1 MSDQEFIFS
10 EFPEIEEDNLVYDHI
25 HRRLRILFKEAV
37 IDLLPRKLVNSLRT
51 YGPLNLYD
59 LETLVGFTQGMRV
72 ENETRQIIELCIRAS
87 DPLDY
92 EWDGN
97 TPIVILKE
105 FKGFNTSF
113 ARIPR
118 FQPHLVKF
126 DGKLYA
132 LTRSP
137 ECFDS
142 ERILE
147 LFCTE
152 PAKKIQ
158 FAWKNYLDRK
168 RDQASR
174 VIQERVLEWLYR
186 HDGPMMK
193 KSEASFYSISAK
205 Q

>member
-92 EWDGN
+92 E
-97 TPIVILKE
+97 
-105 FKGFNTSF
+105 
-113 ARIPR
+113 
-118 FQPHLVKF
+118 
-126 DGKLYA
+126 
-132 LTRSP
+132 
-137 ECFDS
+137 
-142 ERILE
+142 
-147 LFCTE
+147 
-152 PAKKIQ
+152 
-158 FAWKNYLDRK
+158 
-168 RDQASR
+168 
-174 VIQERVLEWLYR
+174 
-186 HDGPMMK
+186 
-193 KSEASFYSISAK
+193 
-205 Q
+205 

>member
-1 MSDQEFIFS
+1 MNNLTHISSRMHFVERVMGLLPHDWVHSFRAYEALEFYGLVEFIGMTLGRRTQES
-10 EFPEIEEDNLVYDHI
+10 TRHI
-25 HRRLRILFKEAV
+25 
-37 IDLLPRKLVNSLRT
+37 
-51 YGPLNLYD
+51 
-59 LETLVGFTQGMRV
+59 M
-72 ENETRQIIELCIRAS
+72 ELCIRAS
-87 DPLDY
+87 EPVDCELY
-92 EWDGN
+92 GS
-97 TPIVILKE
+97 TPIAVLHTLKRLY
-105 FKGFNTSF
+105 TS
-113 ARIPR
+113 RISIPR
-118 FQPHLVKF
+118 FRPYLVKF

-132 LTRSP
+132 LTQSP
-137 ECFDS
+137 ECYDS

-186 HDGPMMK
+186 PDGPMMK
-193 KSEASFYSISAK
+193 KSEESFYSISAK

>member
-1 MSDQEFIFS
+1 MPNHFD
-10 EFPEIEEDNLVYDHI
+10 
-25 HRRLRILFKEAV
+25 LRIFFV
-37 IDLLPRKLVNSLRT
+37 DRIMRLLPRDWVYSFQAYEALEF
-51 YGPLNLYD
+51 YD
-59 LETLVGFTQGMRV
+59 LVEFIGMTLGRRTQ
-72 ENETRQIIELCIRAS
+72 ESTRRIMELCIRAS
-87 DPLDY
+87 EPLDC
-92 EWDGN
+92 ERNGS
-97 TPIVILKE
+97 TPIAVLNILE
-105 FKGFNTSF
+105 RLYTS
-113 ARIPR
+113 RISIPR
-118 FQPHLVKF
+118 FRPYLVKF

-186 HDGPMMK
+186 PDGPMMK

>member
-1 MSDQEFIFS
+1 M
-10 EFPEIEEDNLVYDHI
+10 
-25 HRRLRILFKEAV
+25 K
-37 IDLLPRKLVNSLRT
+37 LLPHDWVHSFQAYEALEF
-51 YGPLNLYD
+51 YD
-59 LETLVGFTQGMRV
+59 LDDFIGMTLGKRTQ
-72 ENETRQIIELCIRAS
+72 ESTRRIMELCIRAS
-87 DPLDY
+87 EPLDPSDC
-92 EWDGN
+92 ELDGSN
-97 TPIVILKE
+97 PIAVLYTLE
-105 FKGFNTSF
+105 RLYTS
-113 ARIPR
+113 RVNIPR
-118 FQPHLVKF
+118 FRPYLVKF

-152 PAKKIQ
+152 LAKKIQ

-186 HDGPMMK
+186 PDGPMMK
-193 KSEASFYSISAK
+193 KSEESFYSISAK

>member
-1 MSDQEFIFS
+1 MTLGKRTQES
-10 EFPEIEEDNLVYDHI
+10 T
-25 HRRLRILFKEAV
+25 RRI
-37 IDLLPRKLVNSLRT
+37 
-51 YGPLNLYD
+51 
-59 LETLVGFTQGMRV
+59 M
-72 ENETRQIIELCIRAS
+72 ELCIRTS
-87 DPLDY
+87 GPLDC
-92 EWDGN
+92 ERDGS
-97 TPIVILKE
+97 TSIAVLHTLKRLY
-105 FKGFNTSF
+105 TS
-113 ARIPR
+113 RVNIPR
-118 FQPHLVKF
+118 FRPYLVKF

-168 RDQASR
+168 CDQASR

-186 HDGPMMK
+186 PDGPMMK

>member
-1 MSDQEFIFS
+1 M
-10 EFPEIEEDNLVYDHI
+10 YDLTHL
-25 HRRLRILFKEAV
+25 RLRINFVKSV
-37 IDLLPRKLVNSLRT
+37 MGLLPHDWVHSFRAYEALEF
-51 YGPLNLYD
+51 YD
-59 LETLVGFTQGMRV
+59 LVEFIGMTLGKRTQ
-72 ENETRQIIELCIRAS
+72 ESTRCIMELCIRAS
-87 DPLDY
+87 EPVDCELY
-92 EWDGN
+92 GSN
-97 TPIVILKE
+97 PIAVLHTLKRLY
-105 FKGFNTSF
+105 TS
-113 ARIPR
+113 RVNIPR
-118 FQPHLVKF
+118 FRPYLVKF

-137 ECFDS
+137 ECYDS

-152 PAKKIQ
+152 SAKKIQ

-186 HDGPMMK
+186 PDGPMMK
-193 KSEASFYSISAK
+193 KSEASFYSISTK